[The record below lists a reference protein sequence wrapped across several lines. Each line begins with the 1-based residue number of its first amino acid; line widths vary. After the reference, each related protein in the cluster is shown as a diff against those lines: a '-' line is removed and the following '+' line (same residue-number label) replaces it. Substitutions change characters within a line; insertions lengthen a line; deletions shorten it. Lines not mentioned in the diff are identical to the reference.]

1 MLSFFSP
8 KYLKIIL
15 SILLYFF
22 VSKILEQLI
31 IYVDQENIFFFA
43 KSSYIPLIHNI
54 IFTILIVL
62 ILKFVFEL
70 NFNLVTFK
78 NNFSVKK
85 IIITVAVGILF
96 ALLVKCCFF
105 IIDFV
110 QSKNNYKIISY
121 QKNIDFYL
129 ALSIVFVT
137 PINEELFFRK
147 HLFKRLL
154 DQTSY
159 KISLVL
165 SSFIFAAFHLPDIYS
180 FSITL
185 VGGIIATTIY
195 YKFKNIIYPILFHI
209 IWNFFNVFF

>member
-1 MLSFFSP
+1 MLSFFSL
-8 KYLKIIL
+8 KYLKIIV

-22 VSKILEQLI
+22 LSNILERLI
-31 IYVDQENIFFFA
+31 IYIDQENIYFFE
-43 KSSYIPLIHNI
+43 KNSYIPLIHNI
-54 IFTILIVL
+54 IFTILITL

-70 NFNLVTFK
+70 NFNFVTFK

-85 IIITVAVGILF
+85 IIITIAIGILF
-96 ALLVKCCFF
+96 TLLVKWCFF
-105 IIDFV
+105 IIDSI

-129 ALSIVFVT
+129 ALSIVLVT
-137 PINEELFFRK
+137 PVNEELFFRK
-147 HLFKRLL
+147 HLFKKLL

-165 SSFIFAAFHLPDIYS
+165 SSFIFAIFHLPDVYS
-180 FSITL
+180 FGIAL
-185 VGGIIATTIY
+185 AGGIIATTIY
-195 YKFKNIIYPILFHI
+195 YKFKNVIYPILFHI